1 MSIACTKR
9 VQIIAYTYRD
19 NNHQAAETMTKAA
32 RGNGKAQKASRAK
45 RVSRAGSVYRALRRA
60 IIEQAV
66 HPGQKLPEDSI
77 GRQFG
82 VSRTLVREAIGR
94 LAIEGLVEVRHNR
107 GACVAH
113 PSLEEARAVFEVR
126 RGLERMVVEQLAG
139 RLTNAQAS
147 ELFDHVDQEEAATSD
162 GPRSIRLAGEFHIKL
177 SEMSGND
184 LLLRYVQEV
193 SSRCSLILA
202 LYGRPHS
209 SECAVS
215 EHRRLIQSLRSGDGK
230 TAMRLMDQ
238 HLDAV
243 ASRALL
249 APSREQDIQDA
260 LAPYARQERR

>member
-1 MSIACTKR
+1 MSAAKR
-9 VQIIAYTYRD
+9 KTGKSAKVA
-19 NNHQAAETMTKAA
+19 QAK
-32 RGNGKAQKASRAK
+32 RGSRA
-45 RVSRAGSVYRALRRA
+45 AGVYRALRRA

-66 HPGQKLPEDSI
+66 QPGQKLPEDSI

-82 VSRTLVREAIGR
+82 VSRTLVREAIAR
-94 LAIEGLVEVRHNR
+94 LAVEGLVEVRLNR
-107 GACVAH
+107 GACVAY

-126 RGLERMVVEQLAG
+126 RGLERMVVEHLAG
-139 RLTNAQAS
+139 RLTAAQAS
-147 ELFDHVDQEEAATSD
+147 ELTAHVAEEDAAASD

-177 SEMSGND
+177 AEMTGND

-215 EHRRLIQSLRSGDGK
+215 EHRRLIQSLRSGDAK
-230 TAMRLMDQ
+230 TAIRLMDQ
-238 HLDAV
+238 HLNAV

-249 APSREQDIQDA
+249 APARTQDIQDA
-260 LAPYARQERR
+260 LAPYARQERHETA

>member
-1 MSIACTKR
+1 MTATKR
-9 VQIIAYTYRD
+9 TPRKPA
-19 NNHQAAETMTKAA
+19 
-32 RGNGKAQKASRAK
+32 KASGK
-45 RVSRAGSVYRALRRA
+45 RGSRAGGVYRALRRA

-66 HPGQKLPEDSI
+66 QPGQKLPEDSI

-107 GACVAH
+107 GACVAY

-139 RLTNAQAS
+139 RLSASQAA
-147 ELFDHVDQEEAATSD
+147 ELSDHVRDEDAATDD

-177 SEMSGND
+177 AEMTGND

-202 LYGRPHS
+202 LYGRPHL

-215 EHRRLIQSLRSGDGK
+215 EHRRLIQCLRSGELK
-230 TAMRLMDQ
+230 TAVRLMDQ
-238 HLDAV
+238 HLNAV

-249 APSREQDIQDA
+249 TPSRPKDIKDA
-260 LAPYARQERR
+260 LAPYAHQERHDPA